1 MLNYLR
7 KKIHTFLAFDNVAKK
22 IIAYNRTEQ
31 LNQLALSCDRQGI
44 TNEKYAQ
51 ENIIVS
57 LTTYGKRL
65 NQVYL
70 TIESLMQQTLKP
82 NKIVLWLDTKLSDSR
97 LPFLLEK
104 QTERGLEIRFCD
116 DIRSYKKLI
125 PSLHE
130 YPDDVIITVDDD
142 VFYNLNMLENLVS
155 AYLKD
160 NTYIYFNRGHRIRLL
175 ANNQARRYRDW
186 EWDIKSLDTSSLNF
200 PTGVGG
206 ILYPP
211 NSLSKEVLNQ
221 DIFMNICPSAD
232 DIWFKAM
239 ALYNGTLCKKVETFV
254 ENGSEY
260 IENNSVQFETL
271 SQINNEQYQND
282 IQFKNV
288 FERYNLYDKLK

>member
-31 LNQLALSCDRQGI
+31 LNQLAISCDRQGI
-44 TNEKYAQ
+44 TNEKDAQ

-130 YPDDVIITVDDD
+130 YPDDVIITVDD
-142 VFYNLNMLENLVS
+142 
-155 AYLKD
+155 D